1 MTAAGVSSRS
11 PAKDKTTFEQEA
23 LHSLKVLWLPR
34 GHKNKKKT
42 RETFFTASSRRST
55 GRQYH
60 YWPFGGQSLGA
71 VIETVGVGSSISSG
85 NVASSSMTIGAAA
98 AQEECGGSQRR
109 LRSSRSSQR
118 RRALQK
124 DRWSGGANSRRRLS
138 GPSYPRLT
146 SVRRKNTS
154 GRRC

>member
-71 VIETVGVGSSISSG
+71 DIETVGVCSSISSG
-85 NVASSSMTIGAAA
+85 NVASSSMTIGLQPLKKNA
-98 AQEECGGSQRR
+98 GVHSDVSGRLVRR
-109 LRSSRSSQR
+109 
-118 RRALQK
+118 
-124 DRWSGGANSRRRLS
+124 SGGERCRKTAGLAARTVGGGFR
-138 GPSYPRLT
+138 GPVIPA
-146 SVRRKNTS
+146 
-154 GRRC
+154 